1 MTKFEEQLIDK
12 GYLTHTFNCST
23 NKYERGRKAIS
34 TMTNLDNRYINKD
47 TEKEICFGLNEFGKP
62 PTLISPRPRIEIK
75 RLVDGCIIIEDE
87 FRDDS
92 MNIILREKSFK
103 EIYEAMYDKSI
114 ILKID
119 LTKKF

>member
-47 TEKEICFGLNEFGKP
+47 TEKEMTLDDRRELQQKLQTLRESREYYEKDDRLPVPQNNPYYQVSLICLFLF
-62 PTLISPRPRIEIK
+62 
-75 RLVDGCIIIEDE
+75 IIIM
-87 FRDDS
+87 S
-92 MNIILREKSFK
+92 
-103 EIYEAMYDKSI
+103 Y
-114 ILKID
+114 KIFN
-119 LTKKF
+119 KK